1 MYLEKYSPKMI
12 RPLPL
17 EDRQYSDNI
26 RLLSVVGHGVHDGV
40 AYDVLHQL
48 AAAEILG
55 PVTVG
60 TLKKVPI

>member
-1 MYLEKYSPKMI
+1 MI
-12 RPLPL
+12 GPLSL
-17 EDRQYSDNI
+17 EDRQYSYNI

-48 AAAEILG
+48 TAPEVLG

-60 TLKKVPI
+60 TLKVSI

>member
-1 MYLEKYSPKMI
+1 MI
-12 RPLPL
+12 RPLSL
-17 EDRQYSDNI
+17 EDRKYSDNI

-48 AAAEILG
+48 TAAEVLG

-60 TLKKVPI
+60 TLKVSI